1 MIDVYRRAIE
11 RVIGIC
17 GGVEAAAVRLNV
29 DAHTLKRW
37 QRGLG
42 QPGTEVFLRCV
53 DIILNEA
60 TLPELRSLS
69 KNRDF
74 PPR

>member
-1 MIDVYRRAIE
+1 MVDVYRRAIE
-11 RVIGIC
+11 RVIEIC
-17 GGVEAAAVRLNV
+17 GGAEAAAVRLNV
-29 DAHTLKRW
+29 DAQTLKRW

-60 TLPELRSLS
+60 TLPELRGLS
-69 KNRDF
+69 KRRDI